1 MLELFIAHEQNQL
14 SDIELTEAFHTLE
27 SYMARRIICGL
38 GTQYYNKLF
47 VGLGAEIEKLLEKDG
62 AAYLDAFKSALL
74 NKSGKSRFPNDHDFM
89 DKFMTFEL
97 YNAKASVRK
106 YFLERFENF
115 GNREMIAVE
124 EQISDGSLTRNFL
137 F

>member
-1 MLELFIAHEQNQL
+1 MELFIVHEQNQL
-14 SDIELTEAFHTLE
+14 SDTELTDAFHTLE

-74 NKSGKSRFPNDHDFM
+74 NKSGKSRCKVFFFI
-89 DKFMTFEL
+89 KL
-97 YNAKASVRK
+97 R
-106 YFLERFENF
+106 L
-115 GNREMIAVE
+115 
-124 EQISDGSLTRNFL
+124 L
-137 F
+137 

>member
-1 MLELFIAHEQNQL
+1 MEYINSH
-14 SDIELTEAFHTLE
+14 
-27 SYMARRIICGL
+27 
-38 GTQYYNKLF
+38 NKLF

-106 YFLERFENF
+106 YLLERFENF

-124 EQISDGSLTRNFL
+124 EQISDGSLTIEHIMPQTLTEEWTSKYAAPSFSKSFSISAPKPTNSL
-137 F
+137 L